1 MKQSKV
7 CSETSI
13 SAQSLRRSQAFLVDS
28 FNKVFNERVFL
39 HPFVISP
46 IIMKKICF
54 LLCAVFILFSL
65 SGCKKSEPDY
75 IQPLTEATG
84 SVLEADNTSI
94 PDGTVGSE
102 PSSVLSTTQKAN
114 NTTEPTSA
122 APPTTTLSPL
132 ENVQNSDVVTYYS
145 ENPDNKYICIVANQY
160 GVDKSNLVA
169 LIRTKAQNP
178 GATVLEFSGKKDADG
193 QLIKRKSELK
203 AVFEIS
209 DSDGTIRKATGK
221 MSGNVGYNYAE
232 SLAAFELTKEF
243 VIPQLDQMKEE
254 RTYPE

>member
-1 MKQSKV
+1 MILLTKYLTKGCFS
-7 CSETSI
+7 
-13 SAQSLRRSQAFLVDS
+13 
-28 FNKVFNERVFL
+28 

-46 IIMKKICF
+46 ITMKKICF

-84 SVLEADNTSI
+84 SVSEADNN
-94 PDGTVGSE
+94 GTVGSE
-102 PSSVLSTTQKAN
+102 PSSVLSTTQKAD

-122 APPTTTLSPL
+122 AQPTTTLSPL

-145 ENPDNKYICIVANQY
+145 ENPNNRYICIVANRY

-193 QLIKRKSELK
+193 QLIKSKSELK

-243 VIPQLDQMKEE
+243 IIPQLDQMKEE

>member
-1 MKQSKV
+1 
-7 CSETSI
+7 
-13 SAQSLRRSQAFLVDS
+13 
-28 FNKVFNERVFL
+28 
-39 HPFVISP
+39 
-46 IIMKKICF
+46 MKKICF

-84 SVLEADNTSI
+84 SVSEADNN
-94 PDGTVGSE
+94 GTVGSE
-102 PSSVLSTTQKAN
+102 PSSVLSTTQKAD

-122 APPTTTLSPL
+122 AQPTTTLSPL

-145 ENPDNKYICIVANQY
+145 ENPNNRYICIVANQY

-193 QLIKRKSELK
+193 QLIKSKSELK

-243 VIPQLDQMKEE
+243 IIPQLDQTKEE